1 MPILGNIFKRNKQ
14 KNTDVE
20 ERSIY
25 GGFQSLMFGGSGS
38 FNTNK
43 AMLLSAVY
51 RCVNVISD
59 SIAQLPIDIYKVDS
73 KGYKMKDTQNN
84 LYGILN
90 ATPNVRMTRYTFI
103 SLIIQSMLL
112 NGNAFV
118 YILRNKNGEVEQL
131 IFVPSNY
138 VSIIQPKT
146 IIDPVSYQVTG
157 INGIV
162 QPKDLLHFVN
172 YTYDGIIGISTISFA
187 KNTLG
192 LSHDSEKHAAN
203 FFSSG
208 CGIGGILKSAT
219 SLNEKQ
225 KEQIKSSW
233 QQAFSSRGG
242 ETNGVAVLEGNLDF
256 TPMSVNPADAQLL
269 ETRQFNVIDICRFF
283 GVSPIKVF
291 DLSKSSYSTIEASNI
306 SFLTDTISPI
316 LQKLELEFERKL
328 FNNDNVDVKFDVS
341 QLLRTDKQSLA
352 SYYNTLFNIGAISV
366 NEIRREIDLPKIKGG
381 DNNFVQVNLQT
392 LSAATTTQTEPIQE
406 QPTAEPTQ
414 GEENNENEIK

>member
-1 MPILGNIFKRNKQ
+1 MALSFNIFKRNKRQ
-14 KNTDVE
+14 DTDIE
-20 ERSIY
+20 ERSNY
-25 GGFQSLMFGGSGS
+25 GLFQSLMFGGGGS

-43 AMLLSAVY
+43 SMLLSAVY

-59 SIAQLPIDIYKVDS
+59 SIAQLPIDIYRVDS
-73 KGYKMKDTQNN
+73 KGYKAKDTKNP
-84 LYGILN
+84 LYSVIN

-112 NGNAFV
+112 KGNAYA
-118 YILRNKNGEVEQL
+118 YIMRGKNGQVEQL
-131 IFVPSNY
+131 VFVPAEY
-138 VSIIQPKT
+138 VTILQPKT
-146 IIDPVSYQVTG
+146 IIEPIKYQITG
-157 INGIV
+157 INGV
-162 QPKDLLHFVN
+162 VESKDILHFVN
-172 YTYDGIIGISTISFA
+172 YTYDGIIGISTIQFA

-208 CGIGGILKSAT
+208 CGIGGILKSST
-219 SLNEKQ
+219 SLNKAQ
-225 KEQIKSSW
+225 KEQIKTSW

-256 TPMSVNPADAQLL
+256 IPMSVNPADSQLL

-328 FNNDNVDVKFDVS
+328 FNNGDNVDIKFNVS
-341 QLLRTDKQSLA
+341 ELLRTDKQSLA
-352 SYYNTLFNIGAISV
+352 SYYNTLFNIGSMSV

-392 LSAATTTQTEPIQE
+392 LSAATTQTEPTTE
-406 QPTAEPTQ
+406 QPAAAEPTQ
-414 GEENNENEIK
+414 NE